1 MRVYYKI
8 KVPFQVKSPLDM
20 SGKLTVIQTQF
31 TCTTDKSSREET
43 YTFTITIDTVGG
55 ENKTMFNSLI
65 LYNTEIA
72 IALVFI
78 TIAVAL
84 ADFCYSLKLFS
95 CDKEHRIKFAVS
107 NLLEHLPLY
116 IMLFTV
122 ATMMYFIEYFV

>member
-1 MRVYYKI
+1 M
-8 KVPFQVKSPLDM
+8 KSPLGM

-72 IALVFI
+72 IA
-78 TIAVAL
+78 VAL

-107 NLLEHLPLY
+107 DLLEHFPLY